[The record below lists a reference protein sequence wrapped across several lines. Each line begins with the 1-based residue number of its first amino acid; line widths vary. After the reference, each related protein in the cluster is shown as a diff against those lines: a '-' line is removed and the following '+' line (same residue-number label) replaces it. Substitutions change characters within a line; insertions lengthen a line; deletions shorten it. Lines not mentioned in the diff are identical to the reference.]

1 MKYTQQNCTQ
11 FSWMQQA
18 EGRRRKKAAVEEE
31 PQGGEE
37 LRKPGEIVQRLEH
50 LLWKREGQSSE
61 PKTILKCQVSMAA
74 LLQPQPQKAETK
86 SPEQAGQR
94 D

>member
-1 MKYTQQNCTQ
+1 M
-11 FSWMQQA
+11 
-18 EGRRRKKAAVEEE
+18 EEE
-31 PQGGEE
+31 PRGGEE

-74 LLQPQPQKAETK
+74 LL
-86 SPEQAGQR
+86 
-94 D
+94 